1 MEKKKEKQSGI
12 YQIQNQINGDFYIGS
27 SKDLNRR
34 QKDHFSLLKR
44 NKNKSLLLQRAVNKY
59 GIDNFKFI
67 ILEECSIDQLF
78 ILEQKY
84 VDELNPKYNIC
95 KLNVSVPIGLEH
107 TPYKNPEKLIE
118 LAKQRLIDNPDFG
131 WKSKK
136 IVKLSEHKEILKEY
150 NSLKEYA
157 EEHQCSISNVSKA
170 IKKKQ
175 RCKGYYV
182 EYLESYINV

>member
-1 MEKKKEKQSGI
+1 MKKEKVKQSGI
-12 YQIQNQINGDFYIGS
+12 YKIQNQINGDFYIGS
-27 SKDLNRR
+27 SKDLKRR

-44 NKNKSLLLQRAVNKY
+44 NKNKSILLQRAVNKY
-59 GIDNFKFI
+59 GIDNFEFI
-67 ILEECSIDQLF
+67 ILEECPIDQLF

-84 VDELNPKYNIC
+84 VDELDPKYNIC
-95 KLNVSVPIGLEH
+95 KLDVSVPIGLEH
-107 TPYKNPEKLIE
+107 TPYKNPEKLVE
-118 LAKQRLIDNPDFG
+118 LAKQRLIDNPNFG

-136 IVKLSEHKEILKEY
+136 IVKLSENKEILKEY

-157 EEHQCSISNVSKA
+157 EEHQCSVANVSKA